1 MISSW
6 GGEDVVIL
14 SRREVLAWAA
24 VAPVFAVGSG
34 ASAAAPVKIGGLYP
48 LTGNSAG
55 AGQECKAAIEVG
67 QEIVNGAHPE
77 LAPIPLAATSGLPAL
92 GNASIETIF
101 VDHCGD
107 PALAQTE
114 ALRLIT
120 QDRVAALIG
129 SYQSNT
135 ALTAT
140 AVAERYGVPFV
151 VSDLVAAN
159 ITGRGYKW
167 TFRVTPIAPNFAD
180 TYMRFLREMKAAGR
194 TINTIAIVAE
204 NTDYGS
210 SVGDAIEAAAK
221 TAGFPVAIRVR
232 YSANSP
238 DVSAEVLSLKA
249 KNPDV
254 VLFVS
259 YTSDAILYMKTLHSL
274 NWLPQMIIGDSAGFS
289 DPSFVSSV
297 GPLAQGVLNR
307 SAWSLGKPDSLTAKV
322 NALYKTKTGRDMS
335 DASGRV
341 MQAFIVLADA
351 INRAGST
358 DPGKLQAALQA
369 TDMPE
374 KDLLVGYRGVK
385 FDATGQNDEGATYIT
400 QLDGLDY
407 TTVWPQDAAQAAL
420 RWPLKMA

>member
-1 MISSW
+1 MVTLRRRGILCWAAVMPAIGISSW
-6 GGEDVVIL
+6 T
-14 SRREVLAWAA
+14 
-24 VAPVFAVGSG
+24 
-34 ASAAAPVKIGGLYP
+34 SAAAPPIKIGGLYP

-77 LAPIPLAATSGLPAL
+77 LAPIPLANTSGLPAL

-101 VDHCGD
+101 VDHRGD

-140 AVAERYGVPFV
+140 AVAERYGIPFI
-151 VSDLVAAN
+151 VSDSVAAN

-167 TFRVTPIAPNFAD
+167 TFRVTPIASNFAE
-180 TYMRFLREMKAAGR
+180 TYMRFLKEMKAGGR
-194 TINTIAIVAE
+194 SINTIAIVAE

-210 SVGDAIEAAAK
+210 SVGDAIETAAK
-221 TAGFPVAIRVR
+221 AAGFPVSIRVR
-232 YSANSP
+232 YSANTP
-238 DVSAEVLSLKA
+238 DVSAEVLSLRA

-307 SAWSLGKPDSLTAKV
+307 SAWSLGKPGSLTGKV
-322 NALYKTKTGRDMS
+322 NALYKAKTGRDMS

-358 DPGKLQAALQA
+358 DPGKIQAALQA

-385 FDATGQNDEGATYIT
+385 FDSTGQNDEGATYIT
-400 QLDGLDY
+400 QLDGPDY
-407 TTVWPQDAAQAAL
+407 MTVWPQDAAQASL
-420 RWPLKMA
+420 RWPLKMAS

>member
-1 MISSW
+1 MTL
-6 GGEDVVIL
+6 GRRGVL
-14 SRREVLAWAA
+14 SLAAA
-24 VAPVFAVGSG
+24 VPAFA
-34 ASAAAPVKIGGLYP
+34 AARRTSAAEPVKIGALFP

-55 AGQECKAAIEVG
+55 AGQECKEAVEVAE
-67 QEIVNGAHPE
+67 EIVNGAHPE
-77 LAPIPLAATSGLPAL
+77 LAPIPLAAGTGLPAL
-92 GNASIETIF
+92 GNAPVKVIF
-101 VDHCGD
+101 VDHRGD

-114 ALRLIT
+114 TLRLIT
-120 QDRVAALIG
+120 QDHVVALIG

-151 VSDLVAAN
+151 VSDSVAAN

-167 TFRVTPIAPNFAD
+167 TFRVTPIAPNFAE
-180 TYMRFLREMKAAGR
+180 TYMRFLQDMKASGKS
-194 TINTIAIVAE
+194 IKSIAIVAE

-221 TAGFPVAIRVR
+221 RMGFPVAIRVR

-238 DVSAEVLSLKA
+238 DLSAEVLSLKQ

-259 YTSDAILYMKTLHSL
+259 YTSDAILYLKTLHSL
-274 NWLPQMIIGDSAGFS
+274 NWMPQMIIGDSAGFS
-289 DPSFVSSV
+289 DPSFVTAV

-322 NALYKTKTGRDMS
+322 SALYKAKTGRDVA

-358 DPGKLQAALQA
+358 DPAKLQAALRA
-369 TDMPE
+369 TNLPVDQ
-374 KDLLVGYRGVK
+374 LLVGYDGVK
-385 FDATGQNDEGATYIT
+385 FDDTGQNVEGATYIT
-400 QLDGLDY
+400 QLDGSNY
-407 TTVWPQDAAQAAL
+407 VTVWPQKAAQAAL
-420 RWPLKMA
+420 RWPLKMS

>member
-6 GGEDVVIL
+6 SGEDVVTL
-14 SRREVLAWAA
+14 SRRRGIGLGGGGACLR
-24 VAPVFAVGSG
+24 GRSG

-92 GNASIETIF
+92 GNAAIETIF
-101 VDHCGD
+101 VDHRGD

-180 TYMRFLREMKAAGR
+180 TYMRFLKEMKAAGR

-204 NTDYGS
+204 DTDYGS
-210 SVGDAIEAAAK
+210 
-221 TAGFPVAIRVR
+221 
-232 YSANSP
+232 
-238 DVSAEVLSLKA
+238 
-249 KNPDV
+249 
-254 VLFVS
+254 
-259 YTSDAILYMKTLHSL
+259 
-274 NWLPQMIIGDSAGFS
+274 
-289 DPSFVSSV
+289 
-297 GPLAQGVLNR
+297 
-307 SAWSLGKPDSLTAKV
+307 
-322 NALYKTKTGRDMS
+322 
-335 DASGRV
+335 
-341 MQAFIVLADA
+341 
-351 INRAGST
+351 
-358 DPGKLQAALQA
+358 
-369 TDMPE
+369 
-374 KDLLVGYRGVK
+374 
-385 FDATGQNDEGATYIT
+385 
-400 QLDGLDY
+400 
-407 TTVWPQDAAQAAL
+407 
-420 RWPLKMA
+420 